1 MGAFFSIFKNDLRI
15 VLRDIKALLLLL
27 IMPVIVIVILAK
39 ALTPL
44 LEKSVFVEP
53 FDVAVVDEEQSM
65 WTGLLAA
72 QLKNLGIINDIK
84 WTDEKEARELIA
96 QNKIA
101 AAIVIPANLSD
112 SINHWEPE
120 QGKVIGNSSL
130 YLESS
135 LIKNIAVV
143 GSSSVSAGLAA
154 LNAIY
159 DYEYKAGF
167 DAKYMEYDVNQANEA
182 FIEEI
187 LARKDI
193 FLESTQQK
201 QEMNP
206 LEFYA
211 ASLIAVFVMFSSIPC
226 VKLIAEERKLG
237 ILSRIRAAPAH
248 GWQTIGSKLILSVM
262 ISIVQFSV
270 IAIFLSISAGSFK
283 NMPFMPLAA
292 VLLCTIV
299 AAAAFSLLVA
309 SLTTSAA
316 ATDLIANL
324 SILMM
329 AIAGGSIY
337 PLSALPDLCR
347 SLSVIA
353 INRWSAEGFM
363 TAISGGGPGAV
374 SNSCFMLLLL
384 AAGYG
389 AAALF
394 LFGFRRRRAA

>member
-1 MGAFFSIFKNDLRI
+1 MGVFLSIFKNDLRI
-15 VLRDIKALLLLL
+15 VLRDVKALLLLL
-27 IMPVIVIVILAK
+27 IMPVIVIMIMAR

-44 LEKSVFVEP
+44 LEKTVFIEP

-72 QLKNLGIINDIK
+72 QLKNLGIINDIR

-96 QNKIA
+96 KNEIA
-101 AAIVIPANLSD
+101 AAIVIPPNLSD
-112 SINHWEPE
+112 SIDHWEPV

-130 YLESS
+130 YLESR

-143 GSSSVSAGLAA
+143 GSTSVSAGLAA

-167 DAKYMEYDVNQANEA
+167 DSGFMANDINQANES

-187 LARKDI
+187 LARKDV
-193 FLESTQQK
+193 FLESTTQK
-201 QEMNP
+201 PEINP

-226 VKLIAEERKLG
+226 IKLIAEERKLG

-248 GWQTIGSKLILSVM
+248 DWQTIGSKLILSVL
-262 ISIVQFSV
+262 ISVVQFSV
-270 IAIFLSISAGSFK
+270 IAVFLSVYAGSFH
-283 NMPFMPLAA
+283 NMPLIPLIG
-292 VLLCTIV
+292 VLICTII

-309 SLTTSAA
+309 SIATSAA

-324 SILMM
+324 SILLM

-337 PLSALPDLCR
+337 PLSSLPDLCK

-363 TAISGGGPGAV
+363 TAMSGGGAEVV

-384 AAGYG
+384 AVGYG
-389 AAALF
+389 VAALLVF
-394 LFGFRRRRAA
+394 KLRRRRAA